1 MSAKRADGT
10 VKTSITGSYFE
21 NIVEHVIDGIVAIDQ
36 VGTIEWVNV
45 AVENIFG
52 YTAEELIG
60 QNVTVLMPQRYAVEH
75 DGYLSNYMTTGI
87 PKVIGTGREV
97 EGRRRDGVEF
107 PIDLSISEIESE
119 GERKFIGI
127 LRDISE
133 RKDAEAMIE
142 AQQRSLLELSTPAIQ
157 LMRGVVL
164 MPLIGAI
171 DGDRATQLITRLL
184 ETVSESQANVA
195 ILDVTGVP
203 VIDTDVARHLLK
215 AVAAAKMLGSDVILT
230 GINPS
235 GAQTLVQLGV
245 DLSHVTTKG
254 SLRSGVEEALRLQ
267 GVRMVA
273 DADRRNGSSV

>member
-1 MSAKRADGT
+1 MNAKKAEPTERK
-10 VKTSITGSYFE
+10 VLSGSYFE
-21 NIVEHVIDGIVAIDQ
+21 NIVEHVIDGIVVIDSR
-36 VGTIEWVNV
+36 GTIEWIN
-45 AVENIFG
+45 AAIEEIFG
-52 YTAEELIG
+52 YSAEELVG
-60 QNVTVLMPQRYAVEH
+60 QNVKTLMPQRYAVEH
-75 DGYLSNYMTTGI
+75 DGYLSSYMTTRI

-97 EGRRRDGVEF
+97 EGRRRDGIEF
-107 PIDLSISEIESE
+107 PIDLSVSEIVSD
-119 GERKFIGI
+119 GEKKFIGI

-133 RKDAEAMIE
+133 RKDAEAVIE

-157 LMRGVVL
+157 LMSGVVL

-203 VIDTDVARHLLK
+203 IIDTDVARHLLK

-230 GINPS
+230 GIKPS

-267 GVRMVA
+267 GVRMVV
-273 DADRRNGSSV
+273 DADRRGYPG